1 MSKKQWNALKL
12 GLRLALVI
20 AAALYAWQGAS
31 HPRQPVQG
39 QNVLMFDFLDVGQGD
54 SILITSPSG
63 YQLLIDGGPNQ
74 NVLTQLRSVMKAGDT
89 SIDMVM
95 LTHPDADHI
104 FGLVD
109 VLRDY
114 RISTI
119 LMPAVTKDTGVYR
132 AFVQAV
138 EAEQAEVI
146 IADQQRVME
155 LPDGVR
161 LQLLHPSPETYHQG
175 EPANDASIVARLEY
189 GQRSFLFTGD
199 IEQGI
204 EQRLVALYPNL
215 LDVDVLKVPHHGS
228 KTSST
233 LAFLEAT
240 TPDIAVIQVGRDN
253 KYHHPAPLVL
263 ERYEKKQIRVF
274 RTDLLGLVRLKTD
287 GMSIDSEEPCPIWQA
302 VFSCPSETV
311 YTRGVER

>member
-12 GLRLALVI
+12 GLRVALVI

-31 HPRQPVQG
+31 RPEQTALG
-39 QNVLMFDFLDVGQGD
+39 QNVLQLDFLDVGQGD

-114 RISTI
+114 QVTTI
-119 LMPAVTKDTGVYR
+119 TMPVVSKDTGVYR
-132 AFVQAV
+132 AFMEAV
-138 EAEQAEVI
+138 ENEQAQVVYAEQ
-146 IADQQRVME
+146 QRIFE
-155 LPDGVR
+155 LPDGFR
-161 LQLLHPSPETYHQG
+161 LQLIHPTPESYNEG
-175 EPANDASIVARLEY
+175 EPANDASIVARLDY
-189 GQRSFLFTGD
+189 GERSFLFTGD

-204 EQRLVALYPNL
+204 EERLVQLYPDL

-233 LAFLEAT
+233 IDFLEAT
-240 TPDIAVIQVGRDN
+240 SPNIAVIQVGRDN
-253 KYHHPAPLVL
+253 KYHHPSPLVL
-263 ERYEKKQIRVF
+263 ERYSKMQIRVF

-287 GMSIDSEEPCPIWQA
+287 GINIDWQQPCPVWQA